1 MLMKHIFICAI
12 LRFYQFIKNSYY
24 IITYIIFKQF
34 EKSKSPKNKTQ
45 YGFNRLME
53 LHNFCSTI
61 LVKDLASMKPKFI
74 PEIKRSLSAY
84 FSKFTK
90 IILGNML
97 LAILVILIWTIP
109 QPNAETDILITTF
122 TGIDKTIQLSKL
134 TVLSTISDYYKAK
147 AYMNTIAVAIS
158 SFIWPLSM
166 VLILMFIWAKSLYP
180 STRTKLLLFVVLTS
194 KISLLTCFTE
204 AILTYSTFLD
214 VKHENII

>member
-1 MLMKHIFICAI
+1 
-12 LRFYQFIKNSYY
+12 
-24 IITYIIFKQF
+24 
-34 EKSKSPKNKTQ
+34 
-45 YGFNRLME
+45 ME
-53 LHNFCSTI
+53 LHNTNQINITLPPKLVFVTDLDRTLVGKNDNDHNSTNFCSTI

-214 VKHENII
+214 VKHENIIEVKTT